1 MRNSAAGRIA
11 GIFGWPVAHS
21 RSPVLHGFWL
31 DLHGIDGAYVPLAVA
46 PEHFEQALRV
56 LPKLG
61 FAGANVT
68 VPHKEAALAAV
79 DEADEAARRIGA
91 VNTVVV
97 RGDGSLR
104 GSNTDGFGFLENLRE
119 SAPEWTPAGG
129 PAVVVGAGGAA
140 RAIAFALA
148 DGGAPEVRIVNR
160 SAARADALAG
170 ELGPAARAWPWAD
183 RAGALNE
190 AGLLANATK
199 LGMKGEAPLDLPLDA
214 LPREAVV
221 TDAVYVPLH
230 TALLA
235 GAAAR
240 GNRVVDGLGMLLHQ
254 ARPGFE
260 AWFGVAP
267 AVTGELRARVEADLA
282 RVSHAPS
289 L

>member
-21 RSPVLHGFWL
+21 RSPLLHGFWL

-46 PEHFEQALRV
+46 PEHFGQALRI
-56 LPKLG
+56 LPRLG

-68 VPHKEAALAAV
+68 VPHKEAALEVV
-79 DEADEAARRIGA
+79 DEADEVARRIGA

-97 RGDGSLR
+97 GEDGGLH
-104 GSNTDGFGFLENLRE
+104 GSNSDAFGFIENLRE
-119 SAPEWTPAGG
+119 AVPDWTAASG
-129 PAVVVGAGGAA
+129 PAVVIGAGGAA

-148 DGGAPEVRIVNR
+148 DGGAPEIRIVNR
-160 SAARADALAG
+160 TAARSDALAG
-170 ELGPAARAWPWAD
+170 ELGPAARTWPWAD
-183 RAGALNE
+183 RAGSLNE
-190 AGLLANATK
+190 AGLLVNTTK
-199 LGMKGEAPLDLPLDA
+199 LGMRGEASLDLPLDA

-221 TDAVYVPLH
+221 TDAVYVPLE
-230 TALLA
+230 TTLLA
-235 GAAAR
+235 EAAER

-267 AVTGELRARVEADLA
+267 SVTDELRARVEDDL
-282 RVSHAPS
+282 RGLPRT
-289 L
+289 